1 MSYITV
7 DNKLVL
13 IDGKPIITPNEPES
27 QEKTLDITA
36 NGTYTAEPDNGKMLT
51 KVTANVNVPS
61 KPEQVK
67 SATFTSNGTYT
78 ISPDSGKVLSSAT
91 AIVNVPSKPEQTKSV
106 TITNNQTTTI
116 TPDDGYLLS
125 SVSVTTNVP
134 TTGILGRK
142 IGTYTVTD
150 GILSFSV
157 EQEDFEADDRYRNLY
172 VKKSSVKWGCFAN
185 RTDSADITSWIAT
198 TEASEA
204 FEYNTTCIS
213 VESSGVFYNINWTL
227 GDSLSDY
234 YSGEVTVYALPSS

>member
-36 NGTYTAEPDNGKMLT
+36 NGTYTAEPDSGKMLS

-61 KPEQVK
+61 KPEQFK
-67 SATFTSNGTYT
+67 NFGTSVNGTYN
-78 ISPDSGKVLSSAT
+78 IYPDSGYTLSGCGVT
-91 AIVNVPSKPEQTKSV
+91 VNVSPKPEQTKSV

-116 TPDDGYLLS
+116 TPDEGKTLS

-134 TTGILGRK
+134 TAGILGRK

-157 EQEDFEADDRYRNLY
+157 EQEDFEADDRYANLY
-172 VKKSSVKWGCFAN
+172 VKTSKNIYGLFALRGSTSYTNWFALCDDSSGIGF
-185 RTDSADITSWIAT
+185 SS
-198 TEASEA
+198 S
-204 FEYNTTCIS
+204 YIS
-213 VESSGVFYNINWTL
+213 VEKSGAFYNINWTL
-227 GDSLSDY
+227 GSSSSEY